1 MKTEAIPEPTAPYAE
16 HSERLLAHAQEMIDR
31 GDRVQASEKIW
42 GAVAHKLQEVA
53 ERRGWGWTNHR
64 GFGNLVLHFRK
75 RTGNLELTMR
85 FDAVEALHTNFYQ
98 DVRGRRRLQ
107 DGLDNA
113 KQLIALLEQA
123 DADDPSNA
131 VPRGLRR
138 RVPQTSARS
147 LAAPQ

>member
-1 MKTEAIPEPTAPYAE
+1 
-16 HSERLLAHAQEMIDR
+16 MIDR

-42 GAVAHKLQEVA
+42 GAVAHKLQEIA

-75 RTGNLELTMR
+75 RTGNPELTMR
-85 FDAVEALHTNFYQ
+85 FDAVEALHTNFHQ

-107 DGLDNA
+107 GGLDNA

-131 VPRGLRR
+131 VPQGLRR

-147 LAAPQ
+147 LAAVGRPLAAI